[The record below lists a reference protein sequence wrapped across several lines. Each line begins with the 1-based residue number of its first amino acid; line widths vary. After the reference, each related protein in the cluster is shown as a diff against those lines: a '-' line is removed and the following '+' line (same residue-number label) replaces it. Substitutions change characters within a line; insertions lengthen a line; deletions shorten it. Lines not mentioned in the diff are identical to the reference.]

1 MSGPSHRSFKL
12 LRDTV
17 RGEIARGLPLYGFY
31 RELLRMLFLDSGIS
45 FDSENASV
53 VITD

>member
-1 MSGPSHRSFKL
+1 MARFERCL
-12 LRDTV
+12 CDTL

-31 RELLRMLFLDSGIS
+31 RDLLKMLFLDSGVS